1 MYKYI
6 LLYKKGEFPL
16 MGCLVYLRA
25 PAATCHLNLKIV
37 YYRKVLPLSDV
48 NVLSAQVLALLRTLA
63 CS

>member
-1 MYKYI
+1 
-6 LLYKKGEFPL
+6 